1 MKKTSENQTLN
12 SFLSIIRQIIRMK
25 LAKVYLKHIS
35 LGNNVYGLKLKE
47 KHIIEFDTAILPF
60 YLVTSYETSG
70 VIYKW
75 LLEAKKAYAAPE
87 FSMFKVHHLPY
98 ATQYLRQLM
107 CINKI
112 H

>member
-1 MKKTSENQTLN
+1 
-12 SFLSIIRQIIRMK
+12 MK
-25 LAKVYLKHIS
+25 LAKDYLKHIS

-75 LLEAKKAYAAPE
+75 LLEAKKAYIAPE
-87 FSMFKVHHLPY
+87 FSMFKVHYLLY
-98 ATQYLRQLM
+98 MTQHLRQLM
-107 CINKI
+107 CINRML
-112 H
+112 